1 MAIRG
6 PQYQSAGDYLSAVLS
21 TVPASYRADRE
32 RRDKMYSK
40 GITGLA
46 SAGGAVYSYQK
57 RKRLTYAG
65 DENLRKL
72 EARRAE
78 IEARLKQIND
88 EIEKARMEEFESEPM
103 PPQDGLHKGPDS
115 YGHGPSMS
123 EMSSFEM
130 SGYEPA
136 YMPEYEPSALS
147 PEAQSKYK
155 IKKYKSTGASGLI

>member
-1 MAIRG
+1 MA
-6 PQYQSAGDYLSAVLS
+6 YQSNAVDILGS
-21 TVPASYRADRE
+21 LLAIGPAYRTDRD
-32 RRDKMYSK
+32 RRDRQVKE
-40 GITGLA
+40 GIEGLA
-46 SAGGAVYSYQK
+46 KAGGAVYSYQK

-88 EIEKARMEEFESEPM
+88 EIEKARMEEFEPEPM
-103 PPQDGLHKGPDS
+103 PQDGLQKGPYS

-130 SGYEPA
+130 PGYKPA
-136 YMPEYEPSALS
+136 YMSDYQTSALS
-147 PEAQSKYK
+147 PEAQTEAQSKYK